1 LPLKLTQPKWIK
13 VCETGK
19 EAIKMISEIRKI
31 QSGDVSLSVQ
41 VAGAGPLVILMHGW
55 PELGYSYRHQIGPL
69 AAAGYTVAAPDM
81 RGYGGSSK
89 PADPSAYSIDHSV
102 DDMAA
107 IAKALGHENW
117 IAVGHDWGSPVAWRC
132 ALRFPEQVRGVFSLS
147 VPHYLGKK
155 APSLAA
161 IDAGF
166 PDSFFYMRYFQEI
179 GIAEAELERDPRDA
193 LKRVYYA
200 VSGDAPQFEWLK
212 PRPRNSPLLDG
223 LSEPPPGP
231 LSFMTDEELDVY
243 AQTFAQ
249 NGFFGPLCWYR
260 TLAANAAQAS
270 ALPNE
275 IIQQPAGFLCGD
287 KEIVL
292 AMFENALAE
301 NRKICADLRVET
313 VLPGAGHWIQQ
324 ERPAE
329 VSAALIAFLND
340 VYGSQ
345 KGLRP

>member
-1 LPLKLTQPKWIK
+1 M
-13 VCETGK
+13 
-19 EAIKMISEIRKI
+19 MIGDIRKI
-31 QSGDVSLSVQ
+31 QSGDVSLAVQ
-41 VAGAGPLVILMHGW
+41 VAGSGPLVILMHGW
-55 PELGYSYRHQIGPL
+55 PELAYSYRHQIAPL
-69 AAAGYTVAAPDM
+69 AAAGYTVAVPDM

-89 PADPSAYSIDHSV
+89 PADPSAYSTDASA

-107 IAKALGHENW
+107 VARALGFERW
-117 IAVGHDWGSPVAWRC
+117 VAVGHDWGSPVAWRC
-132 ALRFPEQVRGVFSLS
+132 ALRFPDQVCAVFSLS
-147 VPHYLGKK
+147 VPHYKGER
-155 APSLAA
+155 APAMPA

-166 PDSFFYMRYFQEI
+166 PDTFFYMRYFQQV
-179 GIAEAELERDPRDA
+179 GVGEAELERDPRDA

-200 VSGDAPQFEWLK
+200 LSGDAPLFEWMK
-212 PRPRNSPLLDG
+212 PRPRNSTLLDG
-223 LSEPPPGP
+223 LAEPPAGP
-231 LSFMTDEELDVY
+231 LSFMTDAELDMY

-270 ALPNE
+270 ALPSQ
-275 IIQQPAGFLCGD
+275 IIQQPSGFLCGD

-301 NRKICADLRVET
+301 QRKICADLRVEI

-329 VSAALIAFLND
+329 VAAALIAFLND
-340 VYGSQ
+340 VT
-345 KGLRP
+345 KP